1 MKKKL
6 LALAVAA
13 SVAPMGAY
21 AVDSATVSGFA
32 DIWYTVSDDELG
44 GVCSE
49 GEAACAEGKFDVAGE
64 IDFSLTKGAVTAR
77 LDIDVNPGASESGT
91 IEQAMFSWA
100 AAENVTIIAGAF
112 NNPIG
117 WELEDAPDMYQFS
130 HGQIWD
136 ILDGQTALAGNNIA
150 GIAAAVGFGMGS
162 VTLGFLND
170 LQQTD
175 DENSIAAI
183 INLTPMEGLDLE
195 LGYVTQSGQD
205 DSANGGSYG
214 KLHQVG
220 SAEDVVDFNVT
231 YKTGGITAAF
241 EYLTA
246 DQIIDSAFAL
256 YGNYDFGNGF
266 GVTLRYDV
274 VEYGGDA
281 FLAAN
286 EGDVAAT
293 TNLDNAE
300 DTETLTLAV
309 SYAISDN
316 LGAVLEWRSQD
327 DANED
332 DGLAVIGDGDVVTLE
347 FVAQF

>member
-13 SVAPMGAY
+13 SIAPMGAY

-32 DIWYTVSDDELG
+32 DIWYIAADDELG
-44 GVCSE
+44 GVCTE
-49 GEAACAEGKFDVAGE
+49 GSDECAEGKFDISGE
-64 IDFSLTKGAVTAR
+64 VDFSLTKGAVTAR
-77 LDIDVNPGASESGT
+77 LDIDVNPDASESGA

-100 AAENVTIIAGAF
+100 ATESVTIIAGAF

-136 ILDGQTALAGNNIA
+136 ILDGQTALTGNNIA

-183 INLTPMEGLDLE
+183 INLSPMEGLDLE
-195 LGYVTQSGQD
+195 LGYVTQAGQD
-205 DSANGGSYG
+205 DSANGGTYSALG
-214 KLHQVG
+214 DVG

-231 YKTGGITAAF
+231 YTTGGITAAF

-256 YGNYDFGNGF
+256 YGNYNFGNGF
-266 GVTLRYDV
+266 GATLRYDV
-274 VEYGGDA
+274 VSYGGDA
-281 FLAAN
+281 VLAGGVTDLDGA
-286 EGDVAAT
+286 DV
-293 TNLDNAE
+293 D
-300 DTETLTLAV
+300 DTETLTIAV

-316 LGAVLEWRSQD
+316 LGAVLEWRTQD
-327 DANED
+327 DPNQD
-332 DGLAVIGDGDVVTLE
+332 DGLTVIGDGDVIALE